1 MTTGHRYRLIIY
13 FAALVLC
20 LSVCFAYAE
29 EPAASIPSASIATSV
44 DTAPAVAESAPGRLL
59 FNSAPGRSSFMPTL
73 TATLV
78 AEAAAPAAQPVYA
91 DAALQALTVRE
102 NKSHGF
108 VHSLF
113 QPKHKLKLV
122 TQHAAERVSSAQSSD
137 MMVAGQ
143 DQETQQ

>member
-1 MTTGHRYRLIIY
+1 
-13 FAALVLC
+13 
-20 LSVCFAYAE
+20 
-29 EPAASIPSASIATSV
+29 
-44 DTAPAVAESAPGRLL
+44 
-59 FNSAPGRSSFMPTL
+59 MPTL
-73 TATLV
+73 TAKLV
-78 AEAAAPAAQPVYA
+78 AEAAAPAAQPTYA

-122 TQHAAERVSSAQSSD
+122 TAHAPGHVAESSE